1 MTPAVSPQD
10 AMALRRVLSVGGVDH
25 DYFSLADAGGLG
37 LFGVDR
43 LPFTIKVFVESL
55 IRQRALG
62 QSGPEDLANLAQW
75 LAARPQGHEDC
86 EIGFRPARMMMPD
99 SSGITL
105 LGDLAAM
112 RDAMVDLG
120 GDPRRINPQI
130 QLDFI
135 VDHSVMVEAQ
145 GRADALAFNMQREFE
160 QNRERYEFLRWGS
173 RAFGNLRVFPPGS
186 GILHQINLEH
196 LASVVFTAEVDG
208 RILACPD
215 SLIAMDSHTAMTNAL
230 GVVGWGVGGLEGGT
244 VALGEPI
251 SILVPEVVGC
261 RLVGRLPAGT
271 TATDLALTMTQAMR
285 RHGVIA
291 KVVEFFGPG
300 VDTLMLPERATL
312 SNMTPEY
319 GANMGF
325 FPVDAETLRY
335 LSLTGRSRE
344 QVALVEAYCRA
355 QGLWRDPAGMVP
367 DYAQVVEVDLA
378 SVEPVMAGPGRPDA
392 RVPLAQVPAA
402 FAAAIASSP
411 ASGSASGSTSGPAP
425 ACPPASIG
433 SARVPLPG
441 MDDTLGHGDVAI
453 AAITSCTNTSN
464 PMVMIAAG
472 LLARNARRRGLKPP
486 PRVKTSLSPGSRVVA
501 DYLERSGLQEDL
513 DALGFQVTGFG
524 CMTCMG
530 NSGPLAGPVLAAIE
544 DAGLATVAV
553 LSGNRNFDARIHPS
567 VRANFL
573 ASPPLVVAC
582 AIAGTVTRDLTR
594 EPLAMDP
601 DGRPVYLREIW
612 PDAEEVRAVLHRT
625 LDADLFRTRYAGI
638 LEGSPQ
644 WRSLVAT
651 DTPRHAWRGESHFII
666 RPPFFEGMPPTPP
679 PVQRVQGA
687 RVLLMLGD
695 MVTTDHISPIGAI
708 PASSPAGRYLQS
720 LGVAPKDFVNYA
732 ARRLNHEVMVR
743 GTFANLRL
751 RNELTPGVEG
761 SSTLHLPSG
770 QAMSVHAAA
779 ERYRSE
785 GTPLVVVAGRE
796 YGAGSSRDW
805 AAKGTSLLGIRAVIA
820 ESFERIHRSNL
831 VGMGVLPLQLPAGA
845 TRRTLGLN
853 GDESFD
859 IDAVA
864 AARAPRAAVACTIIR
879 GDGSRTPITLTARL
893 DTRLEVEYYRHG
905 GIVQHVLRKFLEETH

>member
-1 MTPAVSPQD
+1 MTPAVSRQD
-10 AMALRRVLSVGGVDH
+10 ANALRRTLPVGGTEY
-25 DYFSLADAGGLG
+25 DYISLPVAEGAGLSGLG
-37 LFGVDR
+37 R
-43 LPFTIKVFVESL
+43 LPFTIKVLVENL
-55 IRQRALG
+55 LRQRALG
-62 QSGPEDLANLAQW
+62 QSGPDDLDNLVRWLAQRNDAR
-75 LAARPQGHEDC
+75 AAGPADC

-105 LGDLAAM
+105 LGDMAAM

-135 VDHSVMVEAQ
+135 VDHSVMVESQ

-160 QNRERYEFLRWGS
+160 QNHERYAFLRWGS

-186 GILHQINLEH
+186 GILHQINLEY

-208 RILACPD
+208 RTLAYPD

-251 SILVPEVVGC
+251 SILIPEVVGC
-261 RLVGRLPAGT
+261 RLVGRLPAGA
-271 TATDLALTMTQAMR
+271 TATDLALTVTQAMR

-291 KVVEFFGPG
+291 KVVEFFGAG
-300 VDTLMLPERATL
+300 VDTLTLPERATL

-325 FPVDAETLRY
+325 FPVDAETLAY
-335 LSLTGRSRE
+335 LSLTGRSPA
-344 QVALVEAYCRA
+344 QVALVEAYCKA
-355 QGLWRDPAGMVP
+355 QGLWRDSAQPPP
-367 DYAQVVEVDLA
+367 DYAQVVEIDLA
-378 SVEPVMAGPGRPDA
+378 AVEPCMAGPGRPDA
-392 RVPLAQVPAA
+392 RVPLAQVPGA
-402 FAAAIASSP
+402 FASVVASS
-411 ASGSASGSTSGPAP
+411 AP
-425 ACPPASIG
+425 AALAS
-433 SARVPLPG
+433 SRVPLAG
-441 MDDTLGHGDVAI
+441 MDDTLGDGDVTI

-464 PMVMIAAG
+464 PMVMLAAG

-486 PRVKTSLSPGSRVVA
+486 ARVKTSLSPGSRVVA
-501 DYLERSGLQEDL
+501 DYLARSGLQEDL

-530 NSGPLAGPVLAAIE
+530 NSGPLAESVHEAI
-544 DAGLATVAV
+544 DASHLATVAV

-594 EPLAMDP
+594 EPLGHDP
-601 DGRPVYLREIW
+601 QGQPVYLREVW
-612 PDAEEVRAVLHRT
+612 PDADEVRAVLKAT
-625 LDADLFRTRYAGI
+625 LDAGLFAERYRTI
-638 LEGSPQ
+638 LDGTPQ
-644 WRSLVAT
+644 WQALQAP
-651 DTPRHAWRGESHFII
+651 DTPRHDWRSGSHFII
-666 RPPFFEGMPPTPP
+666 RPPFFEGMPSMPQA
-679 PVQRVQGA
+679 VQPLQGA

-708 PASSPAGRYLQS
+708 PASGPAGRYLQS

-732 ARRLNHEVMVR
+732 ARRLNHEVMIR

-761 SSTLHLPSG
+761 TSTLHMPSG
-770 QAMSVHAAA
+770 EAMSVHEAA
-779 ERYRSE
+779 ERYRAD
-785 GTPLVVVAGRE
+785 GVPLVVIAGRE

-805 AAKGTSLLGIRAVIA
+805 AAKGTALLGIRAVVA

-831 VGMGVLPLQLPAGA
+831 VGMGVLPLQLPEGT
-845 TRRTLGLN
+845 TRKTLGLT
-853 GDESFD
+853 GHETFD
-859 IDAVA
+859 IDTVVA
-864 AARAPRAAVACTIIR
+864 AQAPRVSVACTINR
-879 GDGSRTPITLTARL
+879 ADGSRSTVMLTARL
-893 DTRLEVEYYRHG
+893 DTRLETEYYRHG
-905 GIVQHVLRKFLEETH
+905 GIVQYVLRKFLRGTSTTTPEETLR

>member
-1 MTPAVSPQD
+1 MTPAVSRQG
-10 AMALRRVLSVGGVDH
+10 ANALRRTLPVGGTEY
-25 DYFSLADAGGLG
+25 DYISLPAAEGAGLSGLG
-37 LFGVDR
+37 R
-43 LPFTIKVFVESL
+43 LPFTIKVLVENL
-55 IRQRALG
+55 LRQRALG
-62 QSGPEDLANLAQW
+62 QSGPDDLDNLVRW
-75 LAARPQGHEDC
+75 LAHRNDARAAGPVDC

-105 LGDLAAM
+105 LGDMAAM

-160 QNRERYEFLRWGS
+160 QNHERYAFLRWGS

-186 GILHQINLEH
+186 GILHQINLEY
-196 LASVVFTAEVDG
+196 LASVVFTAEAEG
-208 RILACPD
+208 RTLAYPD

-251 SILVPEVVGC
+251 SILMPEVVGC
-261 RLVGRLPAGT
+261 RLVGRLPAGA
-271 TATDLALTMTQAMR
+271 TATDLALTVTQAMR

-300 VDTLMLPERATL
+300 VDTLTLPERATL

-325 FPVDAETLRY
+325 FPVDAETLAY
-335 LSLTGRSRE
+335 LSLTGRPPA
-344 QVALVEAYCRA
+344 QVALVEAYCKA
-355 QGLWRDPAGMVP
+355 QGLWRDTAQPPP
-367 DYAQVVEVDLA
+367 DYAQVVEIDLA
-378 SVEPVMAGPGRPDA
+378 AIEPCMAGPGRPDA
-392 RVPLAQVPAA
+392 RVPLAQVPGA
-402 FAAAIASSP
+402 FASVVASS
-411 ASGSASGSTSGPAP
+411 AP
-425 ACPPASIG
+425 AAAAPV
-433 SARVPLPG
+433 RVPLAG
-441 MDDTLGHGDVAI
+441 MDDTLGDGDVTI

-464 PMVMIAAG
+464 PMVMLAAG

-486 PRVKTSLSPGSRVVA
+486 ARVKTSLSPGSRVVA
-501 DYLERSGLQEDL
+501 DYLARSGLQEDL
-513 DALGFQVTGFG
+513 DALGFHVTGFG

-530 NSGPLAGPVLAAIE
+530 NSGPLAGPVHEAI
-544 DAGLATVAV
+544 DASHLATVAV

-594 EPLAMDP
+594 EPLGTDP
-601 DGRPVYLREIW
+601 NGQPVYLREIW
-612 PDAEEVRAVLHRT
+612 PDADDVRGVLHAT
-625 LDADLFRTRYAGI
+625 LDAGLFIERYRHI
-638 LEGSPQ
+638 LDGTPQ
-644 WRSLVAT
+644 WQALQAP
-651 DTPRHAWRGESHFII
+651 DTPRHDWRAGSHFII
-666 RPPFFEGMPPTPP
+666 RPPFFEGMPPVPQ
-679 PVQRVQGA
+679 PVQPITGA
-687 RVLLMLGD
+687 RMLLMLGD
-695 MVTTDHISPIGAI
+695 MVTTDHSSPIGAI
-708 PASSPAGRYLQS
+708 PANGPAGRYLQS
-720 LGVAPKDFVNYA
+720 LGVAPNDFVNYA

-761 SSTLHLPSG
+761 TSTLHMPSG
-770 QAMSVHAAA
+770 EAMSVHEAA
-779 ERYRSE
+779 ERYRAD
-785 GTPLVVVAGRE
+785 GVPLVVVAGRE

-805 AAKGTSLLGIRAVIA
+805 AAKGTALLGIRAVIA

-831 VGMGVLPLQLPAGA
+831 VGMGVLPLQLPEGT
-845 TRRTLGLN
+845 TRRTLGLT
-853 GDESFD
+853 GHETFD
-859 IDAVA
+859 MDTVA
-864 AARAPRAAVACTIIR
+864 ATQGTKAAVACTIVR
-879 GDGSRTPITLTARL
+879 PDGTRTPITLTARL
-893 DTRLEVEYYRHG
+893 DTRLEVDYYRHG
-905 GIVQHVLRKFLEETH
+905 GIVQHVLRKFLETPR

>member
-1 MTPAVSPQD
+1 
-10 AMALRRVLSVGGVDH
+10 
-25 DYFSLADAGGLG
+25 
-37 LFGVDR
+37 
-43 LPFTIKVFVESL
+43 
-55 IRQRALG
+55 
-62 QSGPEDLANLAQW
+62 
-75 LAARPQGHEDC
+75 
-86 EIGFRPARMMMPD
+86 
-99 SSGITL
+99 
-105 LGDLAAM
+105 
-112 RDAMVDLG
+112 
-120 GDPRRINPQI
+120 
-130 QLDFI
+130 
-135 VDHSVMVEAQ
+135 MVEAQ

-186 GILHQINLEH
+186 GILHQINLEY
-196 LASVVFTAEVDG
+196 LASVVFTAELDG
-208 RILACPD
+208 RTLAYPD

-261 RLVGRLPAGT
+261 RLVGRLPVGT
-271 TATDLALTMTQAMR
+271 TATDLALTVTQALR

-335 LSLTGRSRE
+335 LLLTGRTLS

-355 QGLWRDPAGMVP
+355 QGLWRDGAGAVP

-378 SVEPVMAGPGRPDA
+378 AVEPVMAGPGRPDA

-402 FAAAIASSP
+402 FAAAMA
-411 ASGSASGSTSGPAP
+411 SASADASTAVSATP
-425 ACPPASIG
+425 
-433 SARVPLPG
+433 ARVPLPG

-501 DYLERSGLQEDL
+501 DYLARSGLQDDL

-530 NSGPLAGPVLAAIE
+530 NSGPLADSVLAAID
-544 DAGLATVAV
+544 DAKLATVAV

-582 AIAGTVTRDLTR
+582 AIAGTLTRDLTR
-594 EPLAMDP
+594 EPLGTDP
-601 DGRPVYLREIW
+601 DGHPVYLREIW
-612 PDAEEVRAVLHRT
+612 PDADEVRAVLDRT
-625 LDADLFRTRYAGI
+625 LDADLFRARYAGI

-644 WRSLVAT
+644 WRSLVAP
-651 DTPRHAWRGESHFII
+651 DTPRHAWRGASHFII
-666 RPPFFEGMPPTPP
+666 RPPFFEGMPPVPP
-679 PVQRVQGA
+679 SVQPVRNA

-720 LGVAPKDFVNYA
+720 LGVATKDFVNYA

-761 SSTLHLPSG
+761 SSTVHLPSG
-770 QAMSVHAAA
+770 EAMSVHAAA
-779 ERYRSE
+779 ERYRAA
-785 GTPLVVVAGRE
+785 GTPLIVVAGRE

-831 VGMGVLPLQLPAGA
+831 VGMGVLPLQLPAGT
-845 TRRTLGLN
+845 TRRTLGLT
-853 GDESFD
+853 GHESFD
-859 IDAVA
+859 LDAVA
-864 AARAPRAAVACTIIR
+864 AAQGPRAAVACTITR
-879 GDGSRTPITLTARL
+879 DDGSRTPITLTARL

-905 GIVQHVLRKFLEETH
+905 GIVQHVLRKFLEETP

>member
-1 MTPAVSPQD
+1 MARSLSRAD
-10 AMALRRVLSVGGVDH
+10 AASVRRVLRVGDAEH
-25 DYFSLADAGGLG
+25 DYFSLAEAAGIGLSG
-37 LFGVDR
+37 IER
-43 LPFTIKVFVESL
+43 LPYTIKVMAENL

-62 QSGPEDLANLAQW
+62 QSGPEDLNGFVRWLAQRDDPR
-75 LAARPQGHEDC
+75 ASDRMEC
-86 EIGFRPARMMMPD
+86 EIGFRPTRMMMPD

-112 RDAMVDLG
+112 RDAMVELG
-120 GDPRRINPQI
+120 GDPSRINPQI
-130 QLDFI
+130 PLDFI

-173 RAFGNLRVFPPGS
+173 RAFDNLRVFPPGS
-186 GILHQINLEH
+186 GILHQINLEY
-196 LASVVFTAEVDG
+196 LARVVSTAQTGG
-208 RILACPD
+208 RSLAFPD

-230 GVVGWGVGGLEGGT
+230 GIVGWGVGGLEGGT

-261 RLVGRLPAGT
+261 RLVGRLPAGA
-271 TATDLALTMTQAMR
+271 TATDLALTLTQAMR
-285 RHGVIA
+285 HHGVIA

-300 VDTLMLPERATL
+300 VDTLTLPERATL
-312 SNMTPEY
+312 SNMSPEY

-325 FPVDAETLRY
+325 FPVDAETLAY
-335 LSLTGRSRE
+335 LSLTGRAPG

-355 QGLWRDPAGMVP
+355 QGLWRDDTQPLP
-367 DYAQVVEVDLA
+367 DYAQVVEIDLA
-378 SVEPVMAGPGRPDA
+378 SIEPCMAGPGRPDA

-402 FAAAIASSP
+402 FASSIAP
-411 ASGSASGSTSGPAP
+411 TAP
-425 ACPPASIG
+425 DA
-433 SARVPLPG
+433 SARMRMPLPRIA
-441 MDDTLGHGDVAI
+441 DTLGDGDVAI

-501 DYLERSGLQEDL
+501 DYLERSGLQADL

-530 NSGPLAGPVLAAIE
+530 NSGPLAEDVHAAI
-544 DAGLATVAV
+544 DAAQLATVAV

-573 ASPPLVVAC
+573 GSPPLVVAC
-582 AIAGTVTRDLTR
+582 AIAGSVMRDLTC
-594 EPLAMDP
+594 EPLGHDP
-601 DGRPVYLREIW
+601 HGHPVYLREIW
-612 PDAEEVRAVLHRT
+612 PDAREVREVLQTT
-625 LDADLFRTRYAGI
+625 LDASLFSERYRTLLDGT
-638 LEGSPQ
+638 PQ
-644 WRSLVAT
+644 WQALQAP
-651 DTPRHAWRGESHFII
+651 DTALHEWRPDSHFII
-666 RPPFFEGMPPTPP
+666 RPPFFEGIPAAPP
-679 PVQRVQGA
+679 PVPPLQGA
-687 RVLLMLGD
+687 RMLLMLGD

-708 PASSPAGRYLQS
+708 PADGPAGRYLQS

-761 SSTLHLPSG
+761 SSTRHLPSG
-770 QAMSVHAAA
+770 EAMSVHEAS

-785 GTPLVVVAGRE
+785 GVPLVVVAGRE

-805 AAKGTSLLGIRAVIA
+805 AAKGTRLLGVRAVIA

-831 VGMGVLPLQLPAGA
+831 VGMGVLPLQWPAGT
-845 TRRTLGLN
+845 TRKTLGLV
-853 GDESFD
+853 GDETFD
-859 IDAVA
+859 IDAPA
-864 AARAPRAAVACTIIR
+864 AALDPRVQVPCTLHR
-879 GDGSRTPITLTARL
+879 PDGSRVELLLTSRL
-893 DTRLEVEYYRHG
+893 DTRLEVGYYRNG
-905 GIVQHVLRKFLEETH
+905 GIVQYVLRKFLRSASTTRSEEALS

>member
-1 MTPAVSPQD
+1 MSADVSRQD
-10 AMALRRVLSVGGVDH
+10 ALALARVLHVDGVEYH
-25 DYFSLADAGGLG
+25 YFSLAEAASIGLA
-37 LFGVDR
+37 GVDR
-43 LPFTIKVFVESL
+43 LPFSTRVFVENL
-55 IRQRALG
+55 VRQRALG
-62 QSGPEDLANLAQW
+62 QSGPEDLRNLAAW
-75 LAARPQGHEDC
+75 LAAGEAGGAGHPDC

-105 LGDLAAM
+105 LGDMAAM

-145 GRADALAFNMQREFE
+145 GRPDALAFNMAREFE

-186 GILHQINLEH
+186 GILHQINLEY

-208 RILACPD
+208 RTLAYPD

-251 SILVPEVVGC
+251 SILIPEVVGC
-261 RLVGRLPAGT
+261 RLVGRLPAGA
-271 TATDLALTMTQAMR
+271 TATDLALTVTQAMR

-291 KVVEFFGPG
+291 KVVEFFGSG
-300 VDTLMLPERATL
+300 VDTLTLPERATL

-325 FPVDAETLRY
+325 FSVDAETLAF
-335 LSLTGRSRE
+335 LSLTGRSPA
-344 QVALVEAYCRA
+344 QVALVEAYCKA
-355 QGLWRDPAGMVP
+355 QGLWRDSAQPSP
-367 DYAQVVEVDLA
+367 DYAQVVEIDLA
-378 SVEPVMAGPGRPDA
+378 AIEPCMAGPGRPDA

-402 FAAAIASSP
+402 FASVVGASV
-411 ASGSASGSTSGPAP
+411 SGSSVPAAP
-425 ACPPASIG
+425 AAV
-433 SARVPLPG
+433 RVPLAG
-441 MDDTLGHGDVAI
+441 MGDTLGDGDVAI

-464 PMVMIAAG
+464 PMVMLAAG

-486 PRVKTSLSPGSRVVA
+486 ARVKTSLSPGSRVVA
-501 DYLERSGLQEDL
+501 DYLARSGLQEDL

-530 NSGPLAGPVLAAIE
+530 NSGPLAEDVREAIDAAR
-544 DAGLATVAV
+544 LATVAV

-582 AIAGTVTRDLTR
+582 AIAGTVTRDLTC
-594 EPLAMDP
+594 EPLGHDLQ
-601 DGRPVYLREIW
+601 GQPVYLREIW
-612 PDAEEVRAVLHRT
+612 PDADEVRAVLKAT
-625 LDADLFRTRYAGI
+625 LDAGLFTERYRTI
-638 LEGSPQ
+638 LDGTPQ
-644 WRSLVAT
+644 WQALQAP
-651 DTPRHAWRGESHFII
+651 DTPRHDWRVGSHFII
-666 RPPFFEGMPPTPP
+666 RPPFFEGIP
-679 PVQRVQGA
+679 PVPQAVQPLQGA
-687 RVLLMLGD
+687 RTLLMLGD

-708 PASSPAGRYLQS
+708 PADGPAGRYLQS

-770 QAMSVHAAA
+770 EAMSVHEAA
-779 ERYRSE
+779 ERYRAD
-785 GTPLVVVAGRE
+785 GVPLVVVAGRE

-805 AAKGTSLLGIRAVIA
+805 AAKGTALLGIRAVIA

-831 VGMGVLPLQLPAGA
+831 VGMGVLPLQLPEGT
-845 TRRTLGLN
+845 TRKTLGLT
-853 GDESFD
+853 GHETFD
-859 IDAVA
+859 IDTVVA
-864 AARAPRAAVACTIIR
+864 AQAPRVPVACTINR
-879 GDGSRTPITLTARL
+879 ADGSRTTVTLTARL
-893 DTRLEVEYYRHG
+893 DTRLETEYYRHG
-905 GIVQHVLRKFLEETH
+905 GIVQYVLRKFLRGASTNR

>member
-1 MTPAVSPQD
+1 MTPAVSRQD
-10 AMALRRVLSVGGVDH
+10 AMALRRALHVGGIEY
-25 DYFSLADAGGLG
+25 DYFSLADAAGLG
-37 LFGVDR
+37 LSGIGR

-75 LAARPQGHEDC
+75 LAARPQGHQDC
-86 EIGFRPARMMMPD
+86 EIGFRPTRMMMPD

-186 GILHQINLEH
+186 GILHQINLEY
-196 LASVVFTAEVDG
+196 LASVVFTAELDG
-208 RILACPD
+208 RTLAYPD

-261 RLVGRLPAGT
+261 RLVGRLPVGT
-271 TATDLALTMTQAMR
+271 TATDLALTVTQALR

-335 LSLTGRSRE
+335 LLLTGRTSS

-355 QGLWRDPAGMVP
+355 QGLWRDGAGAVP

-378 SVEPVMAGPGRPDA
+378 AVEPVMAGPGRPDA

-402 FAAAIASSP
+402 FAAAMAGASAD
-411 ASGSASGSTSGPAP
+411 ASTAVSATP
-425 ACPPASIG
+425 
-433 SARVPLPG
+433 ARVPLPG

-501 DYLERSGLQEDL
+501 DYLARSGLQDDL

-530 NSGPLAGPVLAAIE
+530 NSGPLADSVLAAID
-544 DAGLATVAV
+544 DAKLATVAV

-582 AIAGTVTRDLTR
+582 AIAGTLTRDLTR
-594 EPLAMDP
+594 EPLGTDP

-612 PDAEEVRAVLHRT
+612 PDADEVRAVLDRT
-625 LDADLFRTRYAGI
+625 LDADLFRARYAGI

-644 WRSLVAT
+644 WRSLVAP
-651 DTPRHAWRGESHFII
+651 DTPRHAWRGASHFII
-666 RPPFFEGMPPTPP
+666 RPPFFEGMPPVPP
-679 PVQRVQGA
+679 SVQPVRNA

-708 PASSPAGRYLQS
+708 PASSPAGRYLQL
-720 LGVAPKDFVNYA
+720 LGVATKDFVNYA

-761 SSTLHLPSG
+761 SSTVHLPSG
-770 QAMSVHAAA
+770 EAMSVHAAA
-779 ERYRSE
+779 ERYRAA
-785 GTPLVVVAGRE
+785 GTPLIVVAGRE

-805 AAKGTSLLGIRAVIA
+805 AAKGTSLLGIRAVLA

-831 VGMGVLPLQLPAGA
+831 VGMGVLPLQLPAGT
-845 TRRTLGLN
+845 TRRTLGLT
-853 GDESFD
+853 GHESFD
-859 IDAVA
+859 LDTVA
-864 AARAPRAAVACTIIR
+864 AAQGPRAAVACTITR
-879 GDGSRTPITLTARL
+879 DDGSRTPITLTARL

-905 GIVQHVLRKFLEETH
+905 GIVQHVLRKFLEETP

>member
-1 MTPAVSPQD
+1 MTADVSQLD
-10 AMALRRVLSVGGVDH
+10 ASALARVLQVDGAEYH
-25 DYFSLADAGGLG
+25 YFSLADANAIGLA
-37 LFGVDR
+37 GVDR
-43 LPFTIKVFVESL
+43 LPYSTKVFVENL
-55 IRQRALG
+55 VRQRALG
-62 QSGPEDLANLAQW
+62 QSGPDDLRNLAAW
-75 LAARPQGHEDC
+75 LAAREAGAAVHPDC

-186 GILHQINLEH
+186 GILHQINLEY
-196 LASVVFTAEVDG
+196 LASVVFTTEVDG
-208 RILACPD
+208 RTLACPD

-251 SILVPEVVGC
+251 SILIPEVVGC
-261 RLVGRLPAGT
+261 RLVGRLPAGS
-271 TATDLALTMTQAMR
+271 TATDLALTVTQVMR

-300 VDTLMLPERATL
+300 VDTLTLPERATL

-325 FPVDAETLRY
+325 FPVDAETLAY
-335 LSLTGRSRE
+335 LSLTGRSAA

-355 QGLWRDPAGMVP
+355 QGLWRDGTQPPP

-378 SVEPVMAGPGRPDA
+378 AIEPCMAGPGRPDA

-402 FAAAIASSP
+402 FASVVASS
-411 ASGSASGSTSGPAP
+411 AP
-425 ACPPASIG
+425 DEFATTTP
-433 SARVPLPG
+433 ARVSLRG
-441 MDDTLGHGDVAI
+441 MADTLGDGDVAI

-464 PMVMIAAG
+464 PMVMLAAG

-530 NSGPLAGPVLAAIE
+530 NSGPLAEDVRAAIDE
-544 DAGLATVAV
+544 AQLATVAV

-594 EPLAMDP
+594 EPLGHDP
-601 DGRPVYLREIW
+601 QGQPVFLRDIW
-612 PDAEEVRAVLHRT
+612 PDADEVRAVLQAT
-625 LDADLFRTRYAGI
+625 LDAGLFTERYRTI
-638 LEGSPQ
+638 LDGTPQ
-644 WRSLVAT
+644 WQSLQAP
-651 DTPRHAWRGESHFII
+651 DTARHDWRAGSHFII
-666 RPPFFEGMPPTPP
+666 RPPFFEGMPPAPP
-679 PVQRVQGA
+679 PVQPLAGA
-687 RVLLMLGD
+687 RMLLMLGD

-708 PASSPAGRYLQS
+708 PANGPAGRYLQS
-720 LGVAPKDFVNYA
+720 LGIAPKDFVNYA

-770 QAMSVHAAA
+770 EPMSVHDAA
-779 ERYRSE
+779 ERYRAE
-785 GTPLVVVAGRE
+785 DVPLVVVAGRE

-805 AAKGTSLLGIRAVIA
+805 AAKGTSLLGVRAVIA

-831 VGMGVLPLQLPAGA
+831 VGMGVLPLQLPAGT
-845 TRRTLGLN
+845 TRRTLGLT
-853 GDESFD
+853 GDETFD

-864 AARAPRAAVACTIIR
+864 AAQAPRVPVACTINR
-879 GDGSRTPITLTARL
+879 ADGSRTTVTLTARL
-893 DTRLEVEYYRHG
+893 DTRLETEYYRHG
-905 GIVQHVLRKFLEETH
+905 GIVQHVLRKFLRGASTNQSEESPS